1 MATIAFMPPRE
12 VAGIAMFPN
21 PKALSRWPAG
31 TPEPDYDRIYVV
43 RIDNANPASF
53 RVKVSSVPLS
63 AAHPQGDLDQ
73 SHLLLASNATYDD
86 RLANTGRNLDL
97 KFKSKKGA
105 LVIFHLADPNATFV
119 EDEVNSI
126 VRNADDTDEILF
138 NAKWVRGSESDREAV
153 SVILIGGKEGTKR
166 LDYGLGVRLL
176 NDDPVGP
183 GYTNIIIDPK
193 VENEGHN

>member
-12 VAGIAMFPN
+12 VAGITMFPN
-21 PKALSRWPAG
+21 PKALSRWQPG
-31 TPEPDYDRIYVV
+31 KPEPDYDHIYVV

-53 RVKVSSVPLS
+53 RVKVSTVRLNAPH
-63 AAHPQGDLDQ
+63 AQGDLDL
-73 SHLLLASNATYDD
+73 SHLLLANNATYDD
-86 RLANTGRNLDL
+86 RSANSGRNLDL

-119 EDEVNSI
+119 ADEINSI

-138 NAKWVRGSESDREAV
+138 NAKWVKGNEADRDAV
-153 SVILIGGKEGTKR
+153 SVILIGGKAGTKK

-193 VENEGHN
+193 VENEGAG